1 MDGRANLLTIKT
13 PEGIVFSMRL
23 AGPTTRFL
31 AWAIDLAAVAV
42 IYLVLVN
49 VLAMFLSVGVFAF
62 DWMLDWAGAVMYVL
76 MFVVNIGYGIV
87 LEWFWRGQT
96 LGKYVMRLRVIDEQG
111 LQLQF
116 SQIVIRN
123 LMRLVD
129 SLPMFYLVGGI
140 ACVLNSRCQRLG
152 DFAAN
157 TVVTYSPK
165 TVEPDVEQ
173 ILGGKYNSLRDYPHL
188 EARLRQRV
196 SPEEARIALQAVMR
210 RDALD
215 PKARVDLFAEIAA
228 HFRSLVQFPD
238 EAVAG
243 IADEQYVRNVVDCL
257 YRPQAGKL
265 ITEVSGKKRAR
276 GAA

>member
-1 MDGRANLLTIKT
+1 MDGRSSVLTIRT
-13 PEGIVFSMRL
+13 PEGIVFSMQL

-31 AWAIDLAAVAV
+31 AWAIDLAVVAAL
-42 IYLVLVN
+42 YLVLVN
-49 VLAMFLSVGVFAF
+49 ILSLIVTLSPLRLEWMYDFAN
-62 DWMLDWAGAVMYVL
+62 AVMYVL
-76 MFVVNIGYGIV
+76 MFVINIGYGIV

-111 LQLQF
+111 LRLQF

-123 LMRLVD
+123 LLRLVD

-140 ACVLNSRCQRLG
+140 ACVLNKKCQRLG

-157 TVVTYSPK
+157 TIVTYTPK
-165 TVEPDVEQ
+165 LAEPDLDIV
-173 ILGGKYNSLRDYPHL
+173 LGGKYNSLRDYPHI

-210 RDALD
+210 RDGLE
-215 PKARVDLFAEIAA
+215 PKARVELFAELAN
-228 HFRSLVQFPD
+228 HFRAIAPFPE
-238 EAVAG
+238 EAALG
-243 IADEQYVRNVVDCL
+243 IADEQFVRNVVDCL
-257 YRPQAGKL
+257 FRPQVTAAGRGQQL
-265 ITEVSGKKRAR
+265 GNGAR

>member
-1 MDGRANLLTIKT
+1 MDGRSSVLTIRT
-13 PEGIVFSMRL
+13 PEGIVFSMQL

-31 AWAIDLAAVAV
+31 AWSIDLAVVAV
-42 IYLVLVN
+42 LYIILGN
-49 VLAMFLSVGVFAF
+49 ILSFFITFGALGL
-62 DWMLDWAGAVMYVL
+62 DWMLDFANAVMYVL
-76 MFVVNIGYGIV
+76 MFVINIGYGIV

-111 LQLQF
+111 LRLQF

-123 LMRLVD
+123 LLRLVD
-129 SLPMFYLVGGI
+129 SLPLFYLVGGI
-140 ACVLNSRCQRLG
+140 VCVLNKKCQRLG

-157 TVVTYSPK
+157 TIVTYTPK
-165 TVEPDVEQ
+165 LAEPDLDVV
-173 ILGGKYNSLRDYPHL
+173 LGGKYNSLRDYPHI

-210 RDALD
+210 RDGLD
-215 PKARVDLFAEIAA
+215 PKPRVELFAELAN
-228 HFRSLVQFPD
+228 HFRGIAPFPE
-238 EAVAG
+238 EAALG

-257 YRPQAGKL
+257 FRPQSSAAAREQSIGK
-265 ITEVSGKKRAR
+265 GAR

>member
-1 MDGRANLLTIKT
+1 MDGRSSVLTIRT
-13 PEGIVFSMRL
+13 PEGIVFSMQL

-31 AWAIDLAAVAV
+31 AWAIDLAVVAV
-42 IYLVLVN
+42 LYLILGNILTLVITISAIG
-49 VLAMFLSVGVFAF
+49 L
-62 DWMLDWAGAVMYVL
+62 DWMLDFANAVMYVL
-76 MFVVNIGYGIV
+76 MFIINIGYGIV

-111 LQLQF
+111 LRLQF

-123 LMRLVD
+123 LLRLVD
-129 SLPMFYLVGGI
+129 SLPLFYLVGGI
-140 ACVLNSRCQRLG
+140 TCVLNKKCQRLG

-157 TVVTYSPK
+157 TIVTYTPK
-165 TVEPDVEQ
+165 LAEPDLDVV
-173 ILGGKYNSLRDYPHL
+173 LGGKYNSLRDYPHI

-210 RDALD
+210 RDGLD
-215 PKARVDLFAEIAA
+215 PKARVELFAELAN
-228 HFRSLVQFPD
+228 HFRAIAPFPE
-238 EAVAG
+238 EAALG

-257 YRPQAGKL
+257 FRTQGTAAARGQS
-265 ITEVSGKKRAR
+265 IGIGAR